1 MSGFGEIIASAVG
14 KQIASKLGELVTEE
28 ATLQWRFR
36 EDVDVM
42 VDKMQDLEAVWRD
55 ADDKLRRRGGDGEA
69 VRRWLTKFK
78 SVAYDVEDVLDDLEA
93 TELLKK
99 SQPKLKL
106 FFSWNNQILQR
117 VTMPH
122 KLKNLRGEIEKIGKE
137 GHDLNL
143 VRNQERAEGS
153 RNNETFVGSSDEG
166 LKSGVVGRDMEKDKI
181 IRLLLNYDANARED
195 ISIVPIVGLGG
206 LGKSTLAESVFVLDK
221 MANNFEVRA
230 WVHVSKEFDLGKIG
244 RAILKS
250 INSSI
255 NLDNCSLQVLQENLK
270 KELAGRRY
278 LIVLDDLW
286 EEDGDKLERLKQM
299 LQHGCKG
306 SRVIVTTRNQSV
318 VNKMNTGVLANQR
331 KICPVPNSDQ
341 INLCVLS
348 TDDCWEVMKQTTFG
362 PDDDKSNLE
371 EIGRKIAEKCGGVPL
386 VAIALGQVMSEVR
399 TVEAWQKIR
408 DTNIDLGHR
417 DHKDTLERLMLSYYY
432 MKLEFKMCFAYL
444 AAFPKGFVIG
454 SDRLI
459 QQWKALGYIHGGDEG
474 KRCINYLMG
483 MSFLQISK
491 SSAIRSSPVHAN
503 APREL
508 TMHDL
513 VHDLAT
519 IILGHECLVLNAT
532 EPRSRKKAKRRYC
545 RHAQL
550 INYQNQYKVFNDLP
564 GNIRSLHVR
573 HSEKQLLPQKAF
585 SRTKYIRVLDLSGS
599 LVVGQSTPRKKL
611 LPSSTIQLKLL
622 RYLDAST
629 LPITSLP
636 KSFHTLQNMETLILS
651 NCSLATLSNSICSL
665 SKLSYLDL
673 AGNAR
678 LSKLPDKFNLLRKLI
693 FLNMSSCSKLT
704 KLPDKFSLECLEH
717 LSLSGCH
724 ELKNLPQDFGNLQNL
739 RFLNLSDCYKISVL
753 PESFCLLNHLKDLNL
768 SDCRALILLPE
779 CFGDLSELESL
790 NLTSCPRLAR
800 LPESVC
806 KMTNLKCLN
815 LSYCLGILELPSS
828 VGDLNLQILDI
839 SAGALRH
846 LPDSISEMASL
857 TQFVVTSGHPRV
869 FGEAQ
874 EIKKRLKL
882 PGRTVHRVCQRP
894 SGSNSIVELAHVNCR
909 ELLIGSLQ
917 CVEKLKDAE
926 TVKLRHK
933 SCVRQLALH
942 WNKRYMNAS
951 LKRKMIAN
959 ECSAESILER
969 LIPARNLEQFMIQ
982 GYTSKGFPNWMSHI
996 SSHLPSVTYLSL
1008 FDLGAC
1014 DNLPP
1019 FGQLPNLRSLY
1030 LQKIPNVTKI
1040 GKEFYGE
1047 GGTCTKLRL
1056 LQLKSMDNL
1065 VEWWTTLSGK
1075 EDGEF
1080 LIPNLHNLELK
1091 DCPKLKF
1098 LPYPPRSMFWFLD
1111 NSNEALVGP
1120 RLGFWELSSS
1130 SLPCRMGIKNCLF
1143 QPGKWRRLEQF
1154 PTLEEFSLTSCLGLR
1169 ALRDVIRCFTS
1180 LKKLSL
1186 MSLEDLEILPDWLR
1200 HLTSLQVLVIKDCRN
1215 LRILPASMGNLTALR
1230 VLMLLECKGLDT
1242 LPQWLGQLSSL
1253 RELHIRDCPNIT
1265 CFPDSIQNLTA
1276 LEELYLSGSSLL
1288 VRRSRRENAYK
1299 VSHIRKVI
1307 FEPEEEPNEEQGQEE
1322 SQEAWM
1328 DRLLKIDGE
1337 NPWRRREEREELE
1350 EASMD
1355 RLSKKYGE
1363 GPSRHREER
1372 QELKESWMDR
1382 LWKKY
1387 GEGLLRHREEREELE
1402 EASMDRLSKRYQKGP
1417 SRHREEREELEEAS
1431 MGRLSKR
1438 YQKGPSRHR
1447 EEREELEEA
1456 SMDRVSKRY
1465 QKGRSRHKE
1474 EREELESQM
1483 SNSDSE
1489 HLSHY
1494 GQEDSENEDDE
1505 QEDW

>member
-14 KQIASKLGELVTEE
+14 KQIAGKLGELATEE
-28 ATLQWRFR
+28 ATLQWKFKG
-36 EDVDVM
+36 DVDVM
-42 VDKMQDLEAVWRD
+42 ADKMQDLEAVLHD
-55 ADDKLRRRGGDGEA
+55 ADDRLRRRGRDGEA
-69 VRRWLTKFK
+69 VGRWLTKFK
-78 SVAYDVEDVLDDLEA
+78 SIAYDVEDVLDDLDA

-106 FFSWNNQILQR
+106 FFSWNNQILR
-117 VTMPH
+117 RITMPH
-122 KLKNLRGEIEKIGKE
+122 KLKNLRGEIEKVGKE
-137 GHDLNL
+137 GEALNL

-153 RNNETFVGSSDEG
+153 RNNETFVGICDEG
-166 LKSGVVGRDMEKDKI
+166 LKSGVVGRDMEEDKI
-181 IRLLLNYDANARED
+181 IRLLLNYDDNARED

-244 RAILKS
+244 SAILKS

-255 NLDNCSLQVLQENLK
+255 NLDNCSLQFLQENLK

-286 EEDGDKLERLKQM
+286 EEDADKLERLKQM

-318 VNKMNTGVLANQR
+318 VNKMSTGVLANQR

-348 TDDCWEVMKQTTFG
+348 TDDCWEVMKQTAFG
-362 PDDDKSNLE
+362 PDDDKSDLE

-386 VAIALGQVMSEVR
+386 VAIALGQVMSELR
-399 TVEAWQKIR
+399 TVEAWKKIR

-432 MKLEFKMCFAYL
+432 MKLEFKMCFTYL
-444 AAFPKGFVIG
+444 AAFPKGFVID

-459 QQWKALGYIHGGDEG
+459 QQWKALGYIHGWDDG

-483 MSFLQISK
+483 MSFLQISR

-519 IILGHECLVLNAT
+519 IILGHESIVLNAT
-532 EPRSRKKAKRRYC
+532 DPRTRKKAKRRYC

-564 GNIRSLHVR
+564 GNIRSFHVR
-573 HSEKQLLPQKAF
+573 HSEKQQLPQKAF
-585 SRTKYIRVLDLSGS
+585 SRTKYIRVLDISGC
-599 LVVGQSTPRKKL
+599 LVVGQSTPSNIL
-611 LPSSTIQLKLL
+611 LPCSVLQLKLL
-622 RYLDAST
+622 RYLDASS

-636 KSFHTLQNMETLILS
+636 ESFHSLQNMETLILS
-651 NCSLATLSNSICSL
+651 NCSLATLPDSICSL
-665 SKLSYLDL
+665 NKLCYLDL
-673 AGNAR
+673 AGNAS
-678 LSKLPDKFNLLRKLI
+678 LSKLPDNFHLLNKLM

-704 KLPDKFSLECLEH
+704 ELPDNFSLECLEH
-717 LSLSGCH
+717 LNLLGCH
-724 ELKNLPQDFGNLQNL
+724 ELKNLPQDFGNLENL

-753 PESFCLLNHLKDLNL
+753 LESFCQLKHLKDLNL
-768 SDCRALILLPE
+768 SDCRALIVLPE

-790 NLTSCPRLAR
+790 NVTSCPRLAR

-815 LSYCLGILELPSS
+815 LSYCLGMLELPLSL
-828 VGDLNLQILDI
+828 GDLNLQILDI
-839 SAGALRH
+839 SAGALGH
-846 LPDSISEMASL
+846 LPDSISKMASL

-874 EIKKRLKL
+874 EIKKSLNL
-882 PGRTVHRVCQRP
+882 PGRTVHRVRNT
-894 SGSNSIVELAHVNCR
+894 GRYNSIVELGHVNCP
-909 ELLIGSLQ
+909 ELLIRSLQ
-917 CVEKLKDAE
+917 RVKRPEDAE
-926 TVKLRHK
+926 TIKLRDK
-933 SCVRQLALH
+933 SCLRQLALH
-942 WNKRYMNAS
+942 WNQKNMNADAS
-951 LKRKMIAN
+951 
-959 ECSAESILER
+959 SAESILER

-982 GYTSKGFPNWMSHI
+982 GYMSKGFPNWMSHI

-1065 VEWWTTLSGK
+1065 VEWWTTHTGE

-1098 LPYPPRSMFWFLD
+1098 LPYPPRSMFWILD
-1111 NSNEALVGP
+1111 NSNEALAGP

-1130 SLPCRMGIKNCLF
+1130 TLPCRMGIKNCIFRSSEWCIL
-1143 QPGKWRRLEQF
+1143 QQF
-1154 PTLEEFSLTSCLGLR
+1154 PALEEFSLTSCRGLR
-1169 ALRDVIRCFTS
+1169 ALPEAISCFTS

-1186 MSLEDLEILPDWLR
+1186 MSLEDLEMLPDWLGY
-1200 HLTSLQVLVIKDCRN
+1200 LPSLQVLGIKDCRN

-1230 VLMLLECKGLDT
+1230 VLMLLECEGLNR
-1242 LPQWLGQLSSL
+1242 LPEWLGQLSSL
-1253 RELHIRDCPNIT
+1253 RELHIRDCSNIT
-1265 CFPDSIQNLTA
+1265 FLPESIRNLTA
-1276 LEELYLSGSSLL
+1276 LEELYISGCSSL
-1288 VRRSRRENAYK
+1288 VHRSRREDACK

-1307 FEPEEEPNEEQGQEE
+1307 LEPEEEPNEEGQEE
-1322 SQEAWM
+1322 
-1328 DRLLKIDGE
+1328 LLAQKEGQ
-1337 NPWRRREEREELE
+1337 EELE
-1350 EASMD
+1350 
-1355 RLSKKYGE
+1355 
-1363 GPSRHREER
+1363 
-1372 QELKESWMDR
+1372 
-1382 LWKKY
+1382 
-1387 GEGLLRHREEREELE
+1387 
-1402 EASMDRLSKRYQKGP
+1402 
-1417 SRHREEREELEEAS
+1417 
-1431 MGRLSKR
+1431 
-1438 YQKGPSRHR
+1438 
-1447 EEREELEEA
+1447 
-1456 SMDRVSKRY
+1456 
-1465 QKGRSRHKE
+1465 
-1474 EREELESQM
+1474 M
-1483 SNSDSE
+1483 SDSDSE
-1489 HLSHY
+1489 HLY
-1494 GQEDSENEDDE
+1494 RFGQEDSENEDEEQEYWANEDDK
-1505 QEDW
+1505 QEDWYL

>member
-1 MSGFGEIIASAVG
+1 PTTASPAHGRMPLRTCCSSSLPSNSVFPLSLDVVVGERRRAGMSGFGEIIASAVG

-491 SSAIRSSPVHAN
+491 SSA
-503 APREL
+503 
-508 TMHDL
+508 
-513 VHDLAT
+513 
-519 IILGHECLVLNAT
+519 
-532 EPRSRKKAKRRYC
+532 
-545 RHAQL
+545 
-550 INYQNQYKVFNDLP
+550 
-564 GNIRSLHVR
+564 
-573 HSEKQLLPQKAF
+573 
-585 SRTKYIRVLDLSGS
+585 
-599 LVVGQSTPRKKL
+599 
-611 LPSSTIQLKLL
+611 
-622 RYLDAST
+622 
-629 LPITSLP
+629 
-636 KSFHTLQNMETLILS
+636 
-651 NCSLATLSNSICSL
+651 
-665 SKLSYLDL
+665 
-673 AGNAR
+673 
-678 LSKLPDKFNLLRKLI
+678 
-693 FLNMSSCSKLT
+693 
-704 KLPDKFSLECLEH
+704 
-717 LSLSGCH
+717 
-724 ELKNLPQDFGNLQNL
+724 
-739 RFLNLSDCYKISVL
+739 
-753 PESFCLLNHLKDLNL
+753 
-768 SDCRALILLPE
+768 
-779 CFGDLSELESL
+779 
-790 NLTSCPRLAR
+790 
-800 LPESVC
+800 
-806 KMTNLKCLN
+806 
-815 LSYCLGILELPSS
+815 
-828 VGDLNLQILDI
+828 
-839 SAGALRH
+839 
-846 LPDSISEMASL
+846 
-857 TQFVVTSGHPRV
+857 
-869 FGEAQ
+869 
-874 EIKKRLKL
+874 
-882 PGRTVHRVCQRP
+882 
-894 SGSNSIVELAHVNCR
+894 
-909 ELLIGSLQ
+909 
-917 CVEKLKDAE
+917 
-926 TVKLRHK
+926 
-933 SCVRQLALH
+933 
-942 WNKRYMNAS
+942 
-951 LKRKMIAN
+951 
-959 ECSAESILER
+959 
-969 LIPARNLEQFMIQ
+969 
-982 GYTSKGFPNWMSHI
+982 
-996 SSHLPSVTYLSL
+996 
-1008 FDLGAC
+1008 
-1014 DNLPP
+1014 
-1019 FGQLPNLRSLY
+1019 
-1030 LQKIPNVTKI
+1030 
-1040 GKEFYGE
+1040 
-1047 GGTCTKLRL
+1047 
-1056 LQLKSMDNL
+1056 
-1065 VEWWTTLSGK
+1065 
-1075 EDGEF
+1075 
-1080 LIPNLHNLELK
+1080 
-1091 DCPKLKF
+1091 
-1098 LPYPPRSMFWFLD
+1098 
-1111 NSNEALVGP
+1111 
-1120 RLGFWELSSS
+1120 
-1130 SLPCRMGIKNCLF
+1130 
-1143 QPGKWRRLEQF
+1143 
-1154 PTLEEFSLTSCLGLR
+1154 
-1169 ALRDVIRCFTS
+1169 
-1180 LKKLSL
+1180 
-1186 MSLEDLEILPDWLR
+1186 
-1200 HLTSLQVLVIKDCRN
+1200 
-1215 LRILPASMGNLTALR
+1215 
-1230 VLMLLECKGLDT
+1230 
-1242 LPQWLGQLSSL
+1242 
-1253 RELHIRDCPNIT
+1253 
-1265 CFPDSIQNLTA
+1265 
-1276 LEELYLSGSSLL
+1276 
-1288 VRRSRRENAYK
+1288 
-1299 VSHIRKVI
+1299 
-1307 FEPEEEPNEEQGQEE
+1307 
-1322 SQEAWM
+1322 EAWM

-1350 EASMD
+1350 EVRMD
-1355 RLSKKYGE
+1355 RL
-1363 GPSRHREER
+1363 
-1372 QELKESWMDR
+1372 LKLFGGNAR
-1382 LWKKY
+1382 LI
-1387 GEGLLRHREEREELE
+1387 EEREELE

-1417 SRHREEREELEEAS
+1417 SRHREEREEL
-1431 MGRLSKR
+1431 
-1438 YQKGPSRHR
+1438 
-1447 EEREELEEA
+1447 
-1456 SMDRVSKRY
+1456 
-1465 QKGRSRHKE
+1465 
-1474 EREELESQM
+1474 
-1483 SNSDSE
+1483 
-1489 HLSHY
+1489 
-1494 GQEDSENEDDE
+1494 
-1505 QEDW
+1505 